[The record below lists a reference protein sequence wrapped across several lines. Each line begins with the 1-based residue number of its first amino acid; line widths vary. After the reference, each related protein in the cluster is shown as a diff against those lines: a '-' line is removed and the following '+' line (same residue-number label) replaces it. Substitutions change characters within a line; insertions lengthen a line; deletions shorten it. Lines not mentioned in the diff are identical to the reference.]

1 MRYITSMNKSDLI
14 AKLADHYPQLVAK
27 DAEAVVA
34 AILEAMITSL
44 SKGNRPAIRYSSAQS
59 G

>member
-1 MRYITSMNKSDLI
+1 MNKSDLI